1 MNLINI
7 SESERKENKKCLGID
22 FGTTNSVCSIKLDDK
37 LLIVEDKKKI
47 KSYLQ

>member
-7 SESERKENKKCLGID
+7 SESEKENKKCLGID

-37 LLIVEDKKKI
+37 LLIVKIKKI
-47 KSYLQ
+47 KLYLQ